1 MAIPLAAIE
10 GYLRIHVRLAATG
23 SAQVSLRAGRP
34 LPVARVLVGQP
45 VQEALRRINRLYS
58 VCAMAQGT
66 AAAEAC
72 EEALGVEVSPQQ
84 KAARRLLVEVETA
97 QEHLWRILVD
107 WPRRLRAG
115 GVEAAPL
122 TPLRLPGW
130 VSAYQAALYREVGP
144 PQCGGGRLAFQ
155 NGTLQAL
162 SRQFEALL
170 AGAVFGM
177 DPSAWSRLAGEAAL
191 ASWSAGGRTPAAQL
205 VQWVLDRGWE
215 QFGRSAVLPLPA
227 LSATSLHAK
236 LSSDEAEDFAACPT
250 WGTCRETTPLT
261 RNQDHLLVAELMGRY
276 GNGLLPRLVAALVEL
291 ADVPKRVRQ
300 VTALLRSESGVA
312 GHGKGSVSG
321 LGLSQIEAARGR
333 LIHRVGV
340 TGDRI
345 SMYQIVA
352 PTAWNFHPSGVAI
365 QGLRT
370 LDGAPSDGVEA
381 QAALLIEAIDPCMR
395 YHLTI
400 HHAR

>member
-10 GYLRIHVRLAATG
+10 GYLRIHVRLAAIG
-23 SAQVSLRAGRP
+23 SAQVSLRASRQ

-72 EEALGVEVSPQQ
+72 EEALGVEVSPAQR
-84 KAARRLLVEVETA
+84 AARRLLVDVETA

-107 WPRRLRAG
+107 WPRRLKAG
-115 GVEAAPL
+115 GVELAPF
-122 TPLRLPGW
+122 RLSGW
-130 VSAYQAALYREVGP
+130 VSAYQTALYREGGP
-144 PQCGGGRLAFQ
+144 HRGGGGRLAPQ
-155 NGTLQAL
+155 NEALQAL
-162 SRQFEALL
+162 SSQLEALL

-177 DPSAWSRLAGEAAL
+177 DPSAWSRLGGEAAL
-191 ASWSAGGRTPAAQL
+191 ASWSAGAHTTAAQL

-215 QFGRSAVLPLPA
+215 PFGRSAVLPLPP
-227 LSATSLHAK
+227 LSATALHAK
-236 LSSDEAEDFAACPT
+236 LSSDEAGDFAACPI

-261 RNQDHLLVAELMGRY
+261 RNQNHPLVAELIGRY

-291 ADVPKRVRQ
+291 AEVPQRVRQ
-300 VTALLRSESGVA
+300 VTASLRSESSVA
-312 GHGKGSVSG
+312 GPGNGSAPG

-333 LIHRVGV
+333 LIHRVEV

-370 LDGAPSDGVEA
+370 LNGAPSDGVEA
-381 QAALLIEAIDPCMR
+381 QAALLIEAIDPCMG

-400 HHAR
+400 DHAR